1 MNQNSKLTLTSET
14 GEPLIDCDI
23 RGVESLLIK
32 QNKESIYKE
41 LGILV
46 SNSALSDEIPP
57 LGEGEVG

>member
-1 MNQNSKLTLTSET
+1 MNHNSKLTLTSET

-46 SNSALSDEIPP
+46 AN
-57 LGEGEVG
+57 